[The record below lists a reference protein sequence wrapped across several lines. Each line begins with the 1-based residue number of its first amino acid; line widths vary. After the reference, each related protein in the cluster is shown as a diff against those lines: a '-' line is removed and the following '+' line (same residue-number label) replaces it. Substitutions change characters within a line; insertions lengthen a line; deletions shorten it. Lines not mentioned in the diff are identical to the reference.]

1 MSGTVRHVS
10 TWQNVMNLEIDV
22 GRKKFVKILFST
34 NDGKI
39 GPCGRPPAQPTNIKL
54 TVNFKS
60 QTSDKI

>member
-39 GPCGRPPAQPTNIKL
+39 CPFGRPAQPTNIKL